1 MKTARKQRRAPVAL
15 PKFWR
20 PKLAEGV
27 KLDAKLIH
35 HDLVHRL
42 ETGVATVTD
51 MWDWMETGFTYSQ
64 MFRLLQADGVEL
76 TEEAEAAVAAQ
87 LESYGAICKRLR
99 EWRKVQLTKAELE
112 TARVAT
118 QVFDGL
124 IDLDRNGIA
133 VAAAE
138 WSTRQMAQLRKAMP
152 G

>member
-1 MKTARKQRRAPVAL
+1 MNTARKQRRAPVAL

-42 ETGVATVTD
+42 ETGTATVSD

-64 MFRLLQADGVEL
+64 MFRLLKEDGVEL
-76 TEEAEAAVAAQ
+76 TEDAEAAIAAQ
-87 LESYGAICKRLR
+87 LNSYGAICKRLR
-99 EWRKVQLTKAELE
+99 QWRKVQLTKAELE

-138 WSTRQMAQLRKAMP
+138 WSMRQMAQLRKAMP

>member
-1 MKTARKQRRAPVAL
+1 MKTARKHRRAPVAL

-42 ETGVATVTD
+42 ETGTATVAD
-51 MWDWMETGFTYSQ
+51 CWDWMETGYTYSQ

-76 TEEAEAAVAAQ
+76 TEEAEAVIAAQ
-87 LESYGAICKRLR
+87 LNTYEAVCRRLR
-99 EWRKVQLTKAELE
+99 EWRKVQLTEPELE
-112 TARVAT
+112 IARLAT

-124 IDLDRNGIA
+124 LDLDRNGIA
-133 VAAAE
+133 EAAAL
-138 WSTRQMAQLRKAMP
+138 WSMRQMARLRKAMP

>member
-1 MKTARKQRRAPVAL
+1 MKTARKHRRAPVGL

-42 ETGVATVTD
+42 ETGAATVAD
-51 MWDWMETGFTYSQ
+51 CWDWMETGYTYSQ

-76 TEEAEAAVAAQ
+76 TEEAEAVIAAQ
-87 LESYGAICKRLR
+87 LNTYEAVCKRLR
-99 EWRKVQLTKAELE
+99 EWRKVQLTKPELE
-112 TARVAT
+112 IARLAT

-124 IDLDRNGIA
+124 LDLDRNGIA
-133 VAAAE
+133 QAAAL
-138 WSTRQMAQLRKAMP
+138 WSMRQMAQLRKAMP